1 MQQRVAMETV
11 LRCAASRTRT
21 HDSGGSG
28 VAVAVAAVVASSHT
42 AVDTVV
48 VVAVASAKNTAA
60 AQPVGSMVVG
70 VLTAGDRGGIDTT
83 AEEQEERRVV
93 APPGRSFPPR
103 RPRRPRQRS
112 PGGAGAAGAAGA
124 AGGGGA
130 VVELRETHTGGEAVA
145 DNAAMDRVGSMA
157 DTTER
162 CPDTEEYRTAVAST
176 DDNGVGEM

>member
-1 MQQRVAMETV
+1 MLFR
-11 LRCAASRTRT
+11 L
-21 HDSGGSG
+21 
-28 VAVAVAAVVASSHT
+28 
-42 AVDTVV
+42 
-48 VVAVASAKNTAA
+48 
-60 AQPVGSMVVG
+60 
-70 VLTAGDRGGIDTT
+70 
-83 AEEQEERRVV
+83 ERRVV

-112 PGGAGAAGAAGA
+112 PGGAGAAGAAA
-124 AGGGGA
+124 GGGA
-130 VVELRETHTGGEAVA
+130 VVELRETHTGGEGAVA